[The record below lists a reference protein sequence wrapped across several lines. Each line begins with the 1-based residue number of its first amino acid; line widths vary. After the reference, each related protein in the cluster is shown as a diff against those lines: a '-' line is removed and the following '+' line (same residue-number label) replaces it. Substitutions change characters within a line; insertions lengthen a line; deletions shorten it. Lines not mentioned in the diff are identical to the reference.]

1 MCNPPRY
8 LYTPVTTPSG
18 SKRLYM
24 GRVTIAKNILG
35 LLECPIEDSRGNW
48 QTPRWP
54 LNSYRKRPV
63 NGNYH
68 LWIPLGR
75 FVDYQK
81 IPTIDETLMDSA
93 SGRLVFDLERMESV
107 YVPEKKGRKETKKR
121 PDTKHLSVHGTTKNV
136 VSRSPFNPREVNTLP
151 FPSHEEHAQSTHQ

>member
-81 IPTIDETLMDSA
+81 IPTIDKTLMDSA
-93 SGRLVFDLERMESV
+93 SGRLVFDLERMEGV
-107 YVPEKKGRKETKKR
+107 HVPEKERKGKKKR
-121 PDTKHLSVHGTTKNV
+121 PDTKHLSVHKTNKHL
-136 VSRSPFNPREVNTLP
+136 VSRSPFDPGEVNTIP
-151 FPSHEEHAQSTHQ
+151 FPSNEGCVQSSHP